1 MVTTQPASKRPICQ
15 SCSKPV
21 RLCLCTRI
29 ESPGLHNSVNVTIL
43 QHSLE
48 KNHPLNSAR
57 IATLGLKNLSVVTV
71 YDVSFESRFVI
82 RSPGPVS
89 QMGSDRNGLKSS
101 GFDQLVESRE
111 TQKLVFVYCDEVSAG
126 KENVEKEHE
135 FSSEE
140 FTGGRNVDG
149 QCNVD
154 EGSATTALPAVS
166 RVSDVVHGSGESVEM
181 DNGAPVIAATI
192 GKHGVMSSLSHI
204 WMPQTREDKKFD
216 TILHIADARN
226 ALAKGFIARKLQK
239 SLKGSLC

>member
-1 MVTTQPASKRPICQ
+1 MVTTQPASKRPICP

-29 ESPGLHNSVNVTIL
+29 ESPGLHNSVNFNIL

-57 IATLGLKNLSVVTV
+57 IATLGLKNLSVVITV
-71 YDVSFESRFVI
+71 YDVNFESRFVI

-126 KENVEKEHE
+126 KENVGKLRFGLSANLAKE
-135 FSSEE
+135 
-140 FTGGRNVDG
+140 RN
-149 QCNVD
+149 N
-154 EGSATTALPAVS
+154 
-166 RVSDVVHGSGESVEM
+166 
-181 DNGAPVIAATI
+181 
-192 GKHGVMSSLSHI
+192 SSLI
-204 WMPQTREDKKFD
+204 DGEKCNFD
-216 TILHIADARN
+216 GVGEQFKN
-226 ALAKGFIARKLQK
+226 K
-239 SLKGSLC
+239 